1 MNKFSSIVIALSAIT
16 ILQGCE
22 KPIIE
27 PRQKIQL
34 VKIETVQ
41 LAAETARLSFPAVAV
56 AADKSSL
63 SFRLQGE
70 VTSVT
75 AGPGDRVTKGQILAQ
90 IDPTYYRLEV
100 DDAKAE
106 YAIADSQYRRSA
118 KLVDQGYI
126 APSQFDEL
134 KAQRRIAKARLDIA
148 KLNLSFT
155 ELKAP
160 FSGVISH
167 VPIQQFENVQV
178 GQQVMN
184 IHSTTTVDIQLQ
196 APDIIYSQ
204 SSAVEIETSRPGAK
218 VITADGM
225 EYEAHLKEFTT
236 EPDPVVGSFVFT
248 LTMPMPK
255 DRLILDGMAVEVRA
269 DAQKLNI
276 YKKDEPFIPLEAI
289 LNEDGDDLNATQK
302 FVWVVNSDNTVSKR
316 QVVTDKVINEGV
328 RLSSG
333 LAVGEKIVVA
343 GGNRLREGQSIK
355 IFDESMNNLQ
365 KKSQNNSQNDLPN
378 NSNNDK
384 EAGQ

>member
-1 MNKFSSIVIALSAIT
+1 M
-16 ILQGCE
+16 
-22 KPIIE
+22 
-27 PRQKIQL
+27 
-34 VKIETVQ
+34 
-41 LAAETARLSFPAVAV
+41 
-56 AADKSSL
+56 
-63 SFRLQGE
+63 
-70 VTSVT
+70 
-75 AGPGDRVTKGQILAQ
+75 
-90 IDPTYYRLEV
+90 

-204 SSAVEIETSRPGAK
+204 SSAVEIEASRPGAK

-236 EPDPVVGSFVFT
+236 EPDPKVGSFVIT

-276 YKKDEPFIPLEAI
+276 YKKNEPFIPLEAI

-333 LAVGEKIVVA
+333 LAAGEKIVVA

-355 IFDESMNNLQ
+355 IFDESMNN
-365 KKSQNNSQNDLPN
+365 SQNNSQNK
-378 NSNNDK
+378 SNNDK

>member
-1 MNKFSSIVIALSAIT
+1 MHKFPSIAMTLGVIAM
-16 ILQGCE
+16 LQGCD
-22 KPIIE
+22 KPIVE
-27 PRQKIQL
+27 PQQKVQL
-34 VKIETVQ
+34 VKIGSVQ
-41 LAAETARLSFPAVAV
+41 LAEETAKLSFPAVAV
-56 AADKSSL
+56 AADKSNL

-70 VTSVT
+70 VISVT
-75 AGPGDRVTKGQILAQ
+75 VRPGDQVVAGQVLAQ
-90 IDPTYYRLEV
+90 IDPTFYKLEV
-100 DDAKAE
+100 DDARAE

-160 FSGVISH
+160 ITGIISH

-196 APDIIYSQ
+196 APDIIYSK
-204 SSAVEIETSRPGAK
+204 SSATKIEASRPGAK
-218 VITADGM
+218 IITANGN
-225 EYEAHLKEFTT
+225 EYAAHLKEFTT
-236 EPDPVVGSFVFT
+236 EPDPDAGSFIIT
-248 LTMPMPK
+248 LTMPMPEDK
-255 DRLILDGMAVEVRA
+255 FILDGMAVEVRA

-276 YKKDEPFIPLEAI
+276 YKKDEPFIPFEAI
-289 LNEDGDDLNATQK
+289 LNEDGDDLNSTQK

-316 QVVTDKVINEGV
+316 QIVTEKVVNNGV

-333 LAVGEKIVVA
+333 LTVGEKIVIA
-343 GGNRLREGQSIK
+343 GGNRLREGQSVK
-355 IFDESMNNLQ
+355 VLDGSMA
-365 KKSQNNSQNDLPN
+365 
-378 NSNNDK
+378 NSNNAT

>member
-1 MNKFSSIVIALSAIT
+1 MNKLSSIVIALSAIT

-22 KPIIE
+22 NPIIE

-34 VKIETVQ
+34 VKVETVL

-70 VTSVT
+70 ITSVT
-75 AGPGDRVTKGQILAQ
+75 VGPGDRVTKGQILAQ

-160 FSGVISH
+160 FSGVISY

-184 IHSTTTVDIQLQ
+184 IYSTTTVDIQLQ

-204 SSAVEIETSRPGAK
+204 SSAVKIETSRPGAK

-236 EPDPVVGSFVFT
+236 EPDPKVGSFVIT

-255 DRLILDGMAVEVRA
+255 DRLILDGMAVEVRV

-276 YKKDEPFIPLEAI
+276 YKINEPFIPLEAI

-333 LAVGEKIVVA
+333 LAVGEKVVVA
-343 GGNRLREGQSIK
+343 GGNRLREGQSVK
-355 IFDESMNNLQ
+355 IFDQSMNNLQ
-365 KKSQNNSQNDLPN
+365 DKSNS
-378 NSNNDK
+378 DK

>member
-1 MNKFSSIVIALSAIT
+1 MNELSSILIVISVIA

-22 KPIIE
+22 KSVVE

-34 VKIETVQ
+34 VKVNTVQ
-41 LAAETARLSFPAVAV
+41 LAEDAVQLSFPAVAV

-70 VTSVT
+70 VTQITVQSG
-75 AGPGDRVTKGQILAQ
+75 ALVTKGQLLAQ
-90 IDPTYYRLEV
+90 LDPIYFRLEV

-106 YAIADSQYRRSA
+106 YSIADSQYRRSA
-118 KLVDQGYI
+118 KLVDKGYI
-126 APSQFDEL
+126 APSLFDEL

-155 ELKAP
+155 QLKAP
-160 FSGVISH
+160 FSGVISYI
-167 VPIQQFENVQV
+167 PIEQFENVQV

-184 IHSTTTVDIQLQ
+184 IHSTEMVDIELQ
-196 APDIIYSQ
+196 APDIIYSK
-204 SSAVEIETSRPGAK
+204 SSAVKIEASRPGAR

-225 EYEAHLKEFTT
+225 EYKAHLKEFTT
-236 EPDPVVGSFVFT
+236 EPDPKSGSFLIT

-255 DRLILDGMAVEVRA
+255 DRFILDGMAVEVRA
-269 DAQKLNI
+269 NAQKLNI
-276 YKKDEPFIPLEAI
+276 YKKNEPFIPLEAI

-302 FVWVVNSDNTVSKR
+302 FVWVVNSDHTVSKR
-316 QVVTDKVINEGV
+316 QIVTDRVVNEGV

-355 IFDESMNNLQ
+355 ILGGPINNTT
-365 KKSQNNSQNDLPN
+365 NNI
-378 NSNNDK
+378 

>member
-1 MNKFSSIVIALSAIT
+1 MNKFPSIAIAIGALS

-27 PRQKIQL
+27 PRQKVQL

-41 LAAETARLSFPAVAV
+41 LAEASARLSFPAVAV

-75 AGPGDRVTKGQILAQ
+75 VRPGDQVSAGQVLAQ
-90 IDPTYYRLEV
+90 LDPTFYRLEV

-134 KAQRRIAKARLDIA
+134 KAQRRISKARLDIA

-155 ELKAP
+155 QLKAP
-160 FSGVISH
+160 FTGIISH
-167 VPIQQFENVQV
+167 VPIQQFENVQI

-196 APDIIYSQ
+196 APDIIYSK
-204 SSAVEIETSRPGAK
+204 SSAPQIEASRPGAK
-218 VITADGM
+218 VITADGN
-225 EYEAHLKEFTT
+225 EYTANLKEFTT
-236 EPDPVVGSFVFT
+236 EPDPEVGSFVIT
-248 LTMPMPK
+248 LSMPMPA
-255 DRLILDGMAVEVRA
+255 DRFILDGMAVEVRA

-276 YKKDEPFIPLEAI
+276 YKKNEPFIPLEAI
-289 LNEDGDDLNATQK
+289 LNEDGDDLNLTQK
-302 FVWVVNSDNTVSKR
+302 FVWVVNTDNTVSKR
-316 QVVTDKVINEGV
+316 QIVTDKVVNDGV

-333 LAVGEKIVVA
+333 LAVGEKIVIA
-343 GGNRLREGQSIK
+343 GGNRLREGQPIK
-355 IFDESMNNLQ
+355 ILEDSINNPT
-365 KKSQNNSQNDLPN
+365 NHI
-378 NSNNDK
+378 

>member
-1 MNKFSSIVIALSAIT
+1 MNKLPSIVIALSAMT

-22 KPIIE
+22 QSIVE
-27 PRQKIQL
+27 PRQKVQL

-41 LAAETARLSFPAVAV
+41 LAADTARLSFPAVAV

-70 VTSVT
+70 VTSVRVR
-75 AGPGDRVTKGQILAQ
+75 PGDKVSAGQVLAQ

-160 FSGVISH
+160 FTGVISH

-184 IHSTTTVDIQLQ
+184 IHSTTSVDIQLQ

-204 SSAVEIETSRPGAK
+204 SSAVEVEASRPGAK

-225 EYEAHLKEFTT
+225 EYKAHLKEFTT
-236 EPDPVVGSFVFT
+236 EPDPKVGSFVIT
-248 LTMPMPK
+248 LTMPMPT
-255 DRLILDGMAVEVRA
+255 DRFILDGMAVEVRA

-276 YKKDEPFIPLEAI
+276 YKKNEPFIPLEAI

-302 FVWVVNSDNTVSKR
+302 FVWVVKSDNTVSKR

-333 LAVGEKIVVA
+333 LAVGEKVVVA
-343 GGNRLREGQSIK
+343 GGNRLREGQSVK
-355 IFDESMNNLQ
+355 IFDESMNDLQ
-365 KKSQNNSQNDLPN
+365 NKSQSNSNNK
-378 NSNNDK
+378 SNNDK

>member
-1 MNKFSSIVIALSAIT
+1 MNKLSSIVIVVSALT

-22 KPIIE
+22 KAVIE
-27 PRQKIQL
+27 PRQKVQL
-34 VKIETVQ
+34 VQVAAVK
-41 LAAETARLSFPAVAV
+41 LADQEAALTFPAVAV
-56 AADKSSL
+56 AANKSSL

-70 VTSVT
+70 VTSVMVRPGDQVT
-75 AGPGDRVTKGQILAQ
+75 AGQLLAQ
-90 IDPTYYRLEV
+90 LDPTYFRLEV

-160 FSGVISH
+160 FAGVISH
-167 VPIQQFENVQV
+167 VPVQQFENVQV

-184 IHSTTTVDIQLQ
+184 IHSISTIEIQLQ
-196 APDIIYSQ
+196 APDIIYSRG
-204 SSAVEIETSRPGAK
+204 SAPQIEKSRPDAK
-218 VITADGM
+218 VITANGS
-225 EYEAHLKEFTT
+225 EYSAQLKEFTT
-236 EPDPVVGSFVFT
+236 EPDPVVGSFLIT
-248 LTMPMPK
+248 LTMPMPE
-255 DRLILDGMAVEVRA
+255 DRLILDGMALVVRA

-276 YKKDEPFIPLEAI
+276 YKENEPLIPLEAI
-289 LNEDGDDLNATQK
+289 LNEDGDDLNMTQK
-302 FVWVVNSDNTVSKR
+302 FVWVVNKDNTVSKR
-316 QVVTDKVINEGV
+316 QIVTDVVVTEGV

-333 LAVGEKIVVA
+333 LAVGETIVVA
-343 GGNRLREGQSIK
+343 GGNRLREGQSVK
-355 IFDESMNNLQ
+355 ILNDSTNQSM
-365 KKSQNNSQNDLPN
+365 PIE
-378 NSNNDK
+378 

>member
-1 MNKFSSIVIALSAIT
+1 MKRLPSIVIALSAMT

-22 KPIIE
+22 SPIVE
-27 PRQKIQL
+27 PRQKVQL
-34 VKIETVQ
+34 VKVDTVQ

-56 AADKSSL
+56 AADKSNL

-70 VTSVT
+70 VTLV
-75 AGPGDRVTKGQILAQ
+75 AVRPGDRVTEGQVLAQ
-90 IDPTYYRLEV
+90 LDPTYYRLEV

-148 KLNLSFT
+148 TLNLSFT
-155 ELKAP
+155 ALKAP
-160 FSGVISH
+160 FAGVISH

-196 APDIIYSQ
+196 APDIIYSK
-204 SSAVEIETSRPGAK
+204 SSAAQVEASQPGAK
-218 VITADGM
+218 IITADGT
-225 EYEAHLKEFTT
+225 EYDARLKEFTT
-236 EPDPVVGSFVFT
+236 EPDPDVGSFVIT

-255 DRLILDGMAVEVRA
+255 DRFILDGMAVEVRA

-276 YKKDEPFIPLEAI
+276 YKKNEPFIPLEAI
-289 LNEDGDDLNATQK
+289 LNEDGDDLNLTQK

-316 QVVTDKVINEGV
+316 QIETDKVVNEGV
-328 RLSSG
+328 RLNSG
-333 LAVGEKIVVA
+333 LTVGERIVVA
-343 GGNRLREGQSIK
+343 GGNRLREGQSVK
-355 IFDESMNNLQ
+355 VLDESM
-365 KKSQNNSQNDLPN
+365 D
-378 NSNNDK
+378 NSNK
-384 EAGQ
+384 ATEAGQ

>member
-22 KPIIE
+22 QPIIE

-41 LAAETARLSFPAVAV
+41 LAEDSARLSYPAVAV

-75 AGPGDRVTKGQILAQ
+75 TGPGERVTKGQILAQ

-184 IHSTTTVDIQLQ
+184 IYSTTTVDIQLQ

-204 SSAVEIETSRPGAK
+204 SSAVEVEASRPGAK

-236 EPDPVVGSFVFT
+236 EPDPKVGSFVIT

-276 YKKDEPFIPLEAI
+276 YKKNEPFIPLEAI

-333 LAVGEKIVVA
+333 LAEGEKIVVA

>member
-236 EPDPVVGSFVFT
+236 EPDPEVGSFVIT

>member
-204 SSAVEIETSRPGAK
+204 SSAVEIEASRPGAK

-236 EPDPVVGSFVFT
+236 EPDPKVGSFVIT

-276 YKKDEPFIPLEAI
+276 YKKNEPFIPLEAI

-333 LAVGEKIVVA
+333 LAAGEKIVVA

-355 IFDESMNNLQ
+355 IFDESMNN
-365 KKSQNNSQNDLPN
+365 SQNNSQNK
-378 NSNNDK
+378 SNNDK

>member
-1 MNKFSSIVIALSAIT
+1 MKKLPSIVIALSAMT

-22 KPIIE
+22 KPLIE
-27 PRQKIQL
+27 PRQKVQL
-34 VKIETVQ
+34 VKVDTVQ
-41 LAAETARLSFPAVAV
+41 LAEETAKLSFPAIAV

-75 AGPGDRVTKGQILAQ
+75 VRPGDRVAAGQVLAQ
-90 IDPTYYRLEV
+90 LDPTYYRLEV

-155 ELKAP
+155 ALKAP

-196 APDIIYSQ
+196 APDIIYSK
-204 SSAVEIETSRPGAK
+204 SSAVQIEASRPGAK
-218 VITADGM
+218 IITADGT
-225 EYEAHLKEFTT
+225 EYDAHLKEFTT
-236 EPDPVVGSFVFT
+236 EPDPEVGSFVIT
-248 LTMPMPK
+248 LTMPMPE
-255 DRLILDGMAVEVRA
+255 DRFILDGMAVEVRA
-269 DAQKLNI
+269 DAQKLKI
-276 YKKDEPFIPLEAI
+276 YKTNEPFIPLEAI
-289 LNEDGDDLNATQK
+289 LNEDGDDLNLTQK

-316 QVVTDKVINEGV
+316 QIVTGKVVNNGV
-328 RLSSG
+328 RLTSG
-333 LAVGEKIVVA
+333 LSVGDKIVVA

-355 IFDESMNNLQ
+355 IFDDSI
-365 KKSQNNSQNDLPN
+365 NNSTHTE
-378 NSNNDK
+378 

>member
-1 MNKFSSIVIALSAIT
+1 MNKLSSIVIALSAIT

-22 KPIIE
+22 QPIIE

-41 LAAETARLSFPAVAV
+41 LAEDSARLSYPAVAV

-75 AGPGDRVTKGQILAQ
+75 TGPGERVTKGQILAQ

-184 IHSTTTVDIQLQ
+184 IYSTTTVDIQLQ

-204 SSAVEIETSRPGAK
+204 SSAVEVEASRPGAK

-236 EPDPVVGSFVFT
+236 EPDPKVGSFVIT

-255 DRLILDGMAVEVRA
+255 DKFILDGMAVEVRA

-276 YKKDEPFIPLEAI
+276 YKKNEPFIPLEAI

-302 FVWVVNSDNTVSKR
+302 FVWVVNSDLTVSKR
-316 QVVTDKVINEGV
+316 QVVTDKVMNEGV

-333 LAVGEKIVVA
+333 LAVGEKVVVA
-343 GGNRLREGQSIK
+343 GGNRLREGQSVK
-355 IFDESMNNLQ
+355 IFDESMNN
-365 KKSQNNSQNDLPN
+365 SQNK
-378 NSNNDK
+378 SNNDK

>member
-1 MNKFSSIVIALSAIT
+1 MNKFPTLVIAFSAMA

-22 KPIIE
+22 KPIVE
-27 PRQKIQL
+27 PRQKVQL
-34 VKIETVQ
+34 VKIETVK
-41 LAAETARLSFPAVAV
+41 LGEDKVKLSFPAVAV

-75 AGPGDRVTKGQILAQ
+75 VRPGDRVTEGQVLAQ
-90 IDPTYYRLEV
+90 IDPTYFRLEV

-118 KLVDQGYI
+118 KLVKQGHI

-148 KLNLSFT
+148 TLNLSFT
-155 ELKAP
+155 QLKAP
-160 FSGVISH
+160 FAGVISH
-167 VPIQQFENVQV
+167 VPIQQFENIQV

-196 APDIIYSQ
+196 APDIIYSK
-204 SSAVEIETSRPGAK
+204 SSPTQVEASKPGAK
-218 VITADGM
+218 VITADGR
-225 EYEAHLKEFTT
+225 EYRAHLKEFTT
-236 EPDPVVGSFVFT
+236 EPDPNVGSFLIT

-255 DRLILDGMAVEVRA
+255 DRFILDGMAVEVRA

-289 LNEDGDDLNATQK
+289 LNEDGDDLNMTQK
-302 FVWVVNSDNTVSKR
+302 FVWIVNRDNTVSKR
-316 QVVTDKVINEGV
+316 KVVTDKVVSDGV

-355 IFDESMNNLQ
+355 ILDDSINNTT
-365 KKSQNNSQNDLPN
+365 PN
-378 NSNNDK
+378 E

>member
-22 KPIIE
+22 QPIIE

-41 LAAETARLSFPAVAV
+41 LAEDSARLSYPAVAV

-75 AGPGDRVTKGQILAQ
+75 TGPGERVTKGQILAQ

-184 IHSTTTVDIQLQ
+184 IYSTTTVDIQLQ

-204 SSAVEIETSRPGAK
+204 SSAVEVEASRPGAK

-236 EPDPVVGSFVFT
+236 EPDPKVGSFVIT

-255 DRLILDGMAVEVRA
+255 DKFILDGMAVEVRA

-276 YKKDEPFIPLEAI
+276 YKKNEPFIPLEAI

-302 FVWVVNSDNTVSKR
+302 FVWVVNSDLTVSKR
-316 QVVTDKVINEGV
+316 QVVTDKVMNEGV

-333 LAVGEKIVVA
+333 LAVGEKVVVA
-343 GGNRLREGQSIK
+343 GGNRLREGQSVK
-355 IFDESMNNLQ
+355 IFDESMNN
-365 KKSQNNSQNDLPN
+365 SQNKP
-378 NSNNDK
+378 NNDK

>member
-1 MNKFSSIVIALSAIT
+1 M
-16 ILQGCE
+16 
-22 KPIIE
+22 
-27 PRQKIQL
+27 
-34 VKIETVQ
+34 
-41 LAAETARLSFPAVAV
+41 
-56 AADKSSL
+56 
-63 SFRLQGE
+63 
-70 VTSVT
+70 
-75 AGPGDRVTKGQILAQ
+75 
-90 IDPTYYRLEV
+90 

-236 EPDPVVGSFVFT
+236 EPDPEVGSFVIT

-316 QVVTDKVINEGV
+316 QVVTDKVMNEGV

-355 IFDESMNNLQ
+355 IFDESMNDL
-365 KKSQNNSQNDLPN
+365 QNNSQNK
-378 NSNNDK
+378 SNNDK

>member
-1 MNKFSSIVIALSAIT
+1 MNKFPSIVIALSAMT

-22 KPIIE
+22 KAIVE
-27 PRQKIQL
+27 PRQKVQL
-34 VKIETVQ
+34 VKVETVQ
-41 LAAETARLSFPAVAV
+41 LAADTARLSFPAVAV
-56 AADKSSL
+56 AADKSNL

-70 VTSVT
+70 VTSVRVR
-75 AGPGDRVTKGQILAQ
+75 PGDKVSAGQVLAQ
-90 IDPTYYRLEV
+90 LDPTYYRLEV

-106 YAIADSQYRRSA
+106 YAIADSQYRRSS

-148 KLNLSFT
+148 TLNLSFT

-184 IHSTTTVDIQLQ
+184 IHSSTTVDIQLQ
-196 APDIIYSQ
+196 APDIIYSK
-204 SSAVEIETSRPGAK
+204 SSAVEVEASRPGAK

-225 EYEAHLKEFTT
+225 EYKAHLKEFTT
-236 EPDPVVGSFVFT
+236 EPDPQVGSFVIT
-248 LTMPMPK
+248 LTMPMPA
-255 DRLILDGMAVEVRA
+255 DRFILDGMAVEVRA
-269 DAQKLNI
+269 DAQKLKI
-276 YKKDEPFIPLEAI
+276 YKANEPFIPLEAI
-289 LNEDGDDLNATQK
+289 LNEDGDDLNSTQK
-302 FVWVVNSDNTVSKR
+302 FVWVVNSDNTVVKR
-316 QVVTDKVINEGV
+316 QIITDKVVNEGV

-343 GGNRLREGQSIK
+343 GGNRLREGQSVK
-355 IFDESMNNLQ
+355 IFDESMDNSQDNLQ
-365 KKSQNNSQNDLPN
+365 NK
-378 NSNNDK
+378 SNNDK

>member
-1 MNKFSSIVIALSAIT
+1 MAFSAMAL
-16 ILQGCE
+16 LQGCE
-22 KPIIE
+22 KPLIE
-27 PRQKIQL
+27 PRQKVQL
-34 VKIETVQ
+34 VKVKTVQ
-41 LAAETARLSFPAVAV
+41 LAEDTARLSFPAVAV

-70 VTSVT
+70 VTAVT
-75 AGPGDRVTKGQILAQ
+75 VRPGDQVAEGQVLAQ
-90 IDPTYYRLEV
+90 IDPTYYRLEL

-160 FSGVISH
+160 FAGVISH
-167 VPIQQFENVQV
+167 IPIQQFENVQV

-184 IHSTTTVDIQLQ
+184 IHSSTTVDVQLQ
-196 APDIIYSQ
+196 APDIIYSKTTAPQ
-204 SSAVEIETSRPGAK
+204 VEASKPGAK
-218 VITADGM
+218 IITADGS
-225 EYEAHLKEFTT
+225 EYDARLKEFTT
-236 EPDPVVGSFVFT
+236 EPDPEVGSFVIT

-255 DRLILDGMAVEVRA
+255 DRFILDGMAVEVRA
-269 DAQKLNI
+269 DAQKLKI
-276 YKKDEPFIPLEAI
+276 YKRNEPFIPLEAI
-289 LNEDGDDLNATQK
+289 LNEDGDDLNMTQK
-302 FVWVVNSDNTVSKR
+302 FVWVVNNDNTVSKR
-316 QVVTDKVINEGV
+316 QIITDKVVNNGV
-328 RLSSG
+328 RLLSG
-333 LAVGEKIVVA
+333 LAVGDVIVVA

-355 IFDESMNNLQ
+355 IIDDAVI
-365 KKSQNNSQNDLPN
+365 NSTD
-378 NSNNDK
+378 SK

>member
-1 MNKFSSIVIALSAIT
+1 MNKLSSIVIALSAIT

-22 KPIIE
+22 QPIIE

-41 LAAETARLSFPAVAV
+41 LAEDTARLSYPAVAV

-75 AGPGDRVTKGQILAQ
+75 VRPGDRVTKGQILAQ

-204 SSAVEIETSRPGAK
+204 RSAVEVEASRPGAK

-236 EPDPVVGSFVFT
+236 EPDPKVGSFVIT

-255 DRLILDGMAVEVRA
+255 DKFILDGMAVEVRA

-276 YKKDEPFIPLEAI
+276 YKKNEPFIPLEAI

-302 FVWVVNSDNTVSKR
+302 FVWVVNSDLTVSKR

-333 LAVGEKIVVA
+333 LAVGEKVVVA
-343 GGNRLREGQSIK
+343 GGNRLREGQSVK
-355 IFDESMNNLQ
+355 ILDESINNSQKNLQNNLQ
-365 KKSQNNSQNDLPN
+365 NK
-378 NSNNDK
+378 SNNDK

>member
-22 KPIIE
+22 QPIIE

-41 LAAETARLSFPAVAV
+41 LAEDSARLSYPAVAV

-75 AGPGDRVTKGQILAQ
+75 TGPGERVTKGQILAQ

-184 IHSTTTVDIQLQ
+184 IYSTTTVDIQLQ

-204 SSAVEIETSRPGAK
+204 SSAVEVEASRPGAK

-236 EPDPVVGSFVFT
+236 EPDPKVGSFVIT

-255 DRLILDGMAVEVRA
+255 DKFILDGMAVEVRA

-276 YKKDEPFIPLEAI
+276 YKKNEPFIPLEAI

-302 FVWVVNSDNTVSKR
+302 FVWVVNSDLTVSKR
-316 QVVTDKVINEGV
+316 QVVTDKVMNEGV

-333 LAVGEKIVVA
+333 LAVGEKVVVA
-343 GGNRLREGQSIK
+343 GGNRLREGQSVK
-355 IFDESMNNLQ
+355 ILDESMNNLQ
-365 KKSQNNSQNDLPN
+365 NNLQKK
-378 NSNNDK
+378 SNNDK

>member
-1 MNKFSSIVIALSAIT
+1 MNKLPSIIMALGVMT
-16 ILQGCE
+16 ILQGCD
-22 KPIIE
+22 KPIVE
-27 PRQKIQL
+27 PRQKVQL
-34 VKIETVQ
+34 VKVETVQ
-41 LAAETARLSFPAVAV
+41 LAEDTARLSFPAIAV

-75 AGPGDRVTKGQILAQ
+75 IRPGDQVTKGQILAQ

-106 YAIADSQYRRSA
+106 YTIADSQYRRSA

-167 VPIQQFENVQV
+167 IPIQQFENVQV

-204 SSAVEIETSRPGAK
+204 SSAVEVEASRPGARI
-218 VITADGM
+218 ITADGM
-225 EYEAHLKEFTT
+225 EYKAHLKEFTT
-236 EPDPVVGSFVFT
+236 EPDPTVGSFLIT

-255 DRLILDGMAVEVRA
+255 DRFILDGMAVEVRA
-269 DAQKLNI
+269 DAQKLKI
-276 YKKDEPFIPLEAI
+276 YKANEPFIPLEAI
-289 LNEDGDDLNATQK
+289 LNEDGDDLNSTQK
-302 FVWVVNSDNTVSKR
+302 FVWVVTSDNTVSKR
-316 QVVTDKVINEGV
+316 QIVTHKVVNEGV
-328 RLSSG
+328 RLSAG
-333 LAVGEKIVVA
+333 LTVGEKIVVA
-343 GGNRLREGQSIK
+343 GGNRLREGQSVRTL
-355 IFDESMNNLQ
+355 DES
-365 KKSQNNSQNDLPN
+365 KKSSQNDLQN
-378 NSNNDK
+378 KSNNDK

>member
-1 MNKFSSIVIALSAIT
+1 MNKLSSIVIALSAIT

-22 KPIIE
+22 QPIIE

-41 LAAETARLSFPAVAV
+41 LAEDTARLSYPAVAV

-70 VTSVT
+70 ITSVT
-75 AGPGDRVTKGQILAQ
+75 VRPGDRVTKGQILAQ
-90 IDPTYYRLEV
+90 IAPTYYRLEV

-178 GQQVMN
+178 GKQVMN

-204 SSAVEIETSRPGAK
+204 RSAVEVEASRPGAK

-236 EPDPVVGSFVFT
+236 EPDPKVGSFVIT

-255 DRLILDGMAVEVRA
+255 DKFILDGMAVEVRA

-276 YKKDEPFIPLEAI
+276 YKKNEPFIPLEAI

-302 FVWVVNSDNTVSKR
+302 FVWVVNSDLKVSKR

-333 LAVGEKIVVA
+333 LAVGEKVVVAA
-343 GGNRLREGQSIK
+343 GGNRLREGQSVK
-355 IFDESMNNLQ
+355 ILDESI
-365 KKSQNNSQNDLPN
+365 NNSQNNLQN
-378 NSNNDK
+378 KSNNDK